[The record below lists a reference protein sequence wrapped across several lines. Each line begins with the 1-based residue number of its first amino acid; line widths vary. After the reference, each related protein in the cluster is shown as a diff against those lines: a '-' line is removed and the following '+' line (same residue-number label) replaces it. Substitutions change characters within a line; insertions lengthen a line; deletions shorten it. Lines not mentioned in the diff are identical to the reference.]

1 MLYLYDAADA
11 RHKPGVNFRGRLTQ
25 KYFHD
30 FMRLVIILSIK
41 CFRFRSSCRD
51 FDRELMLKVIAE
63 SSESSDLENLV
74 IAVNTVLKLLSVFM
88 EEILV
93 LIEPEIEVAW
103 CRWKF
108 FMWCDLES
116 LYVAFGTAVKSLS
129 ASDEKKYFMFTNT
142 ILWIRPGVDITQCRW
157 RLLDLAFKTDMLYP
171 STCRR
176 ITSIWATVIQG
187 FPDCVNRKP
196 IGFYSKALSFC
207 WRWIVNT
214 LLKICNFCGVLQ
226 LFVSWPFREQ
236 NMSASTILLDFPEAT
251 KTRLSIPKHAI
262 SSQRHIAPWLN
273 RRSRLSYWMFL
284 SYCSLFIRNP
294 KRPSG
299 LVLKTHRWLLVQA
312 GRLDCI
318 LNYLSADSGTLF
330 P

>member
-103 CRWKF
+103 CR
-108 FMWCDLES
+108 
-116 LYVAFGTAVKSLS
+116 
-129 ASDEKKYFMFTNT
+129 
-142 ILWIRPGVDITQCRW
+142 
-157 RLLDLAFKTDMLYP
+157 
-171 STCRR
+171 
-176 ITSIWATVIQG
+176 
-187 FPDCVNRKP
+187 
-196 IGFYSKALSFC
+196 
-207 WRWIVNT
+207 
-214 LLKICNFCGVLQ
+214 
-226 LFVSWPFREQ
+226 
-236 NMSASTILLDFPEAT
+236 
-251 KTRLSIPKHAI
+251 
-262 SSQRHIAPWLN
+262 
-273 RRSRLSYWMFL
+273 
-284 SYCSLFIRNP
+284 
-294 KRPSG
+294 
-299 LVLKTHRWLLVQA
+299 
-312 GRLDCI
+312 
-318 LNYLSADSGTLF
+318 
-330 P
+330 